1 MRRPL
6 RVLALS
12 LLVAPAARAATFDY
26 PGAAPCDTTLQA
38 CVDGVPAG
46 SVVQIVTNT
55 PINESLTVT
64 QSLTLT
70 AGAGFTPVLNG
81 FEFFEGQDTPTSYT
95 ISNLTVNGTISTR
108 QIGAGAFDAHILGN
122 TITNSSSFGVAIELD
137 SSQSPPLDQTTFEVR
152 GNTVTVTGN
161 GGSAQCR
168 GIQQGGLPAS
178 GGGTSTIA
186 GNHVTV
192 TGCGQG
198 SGIEIDVGPGET
210 LSADILRNSV
220 VATDTGDGILA
231 RNFAGPDTP
240 TTLTTR
246 IIDNVVTGQD
256 GNAGF
261 PVAIGI
267 SSDGSQHIS
276 AQVINNTAAY
286 NRLGIGVSGR
296 PDLGA
301 TVTGVIANNIAA
313 HGQTAFGNTIGI
325 GIEDGFA
332 VTNDHNL
339 VFDVDGNNFT
349 PGPGTVFADP
359 RLVSTTDFHLQQG
372 SPAVN
377 AGSNAAVPGDV
388 TTDIEGNARIQNGVV
403 DIGAYESKFASLAT
417 NIPAASPSG
426 LAAMA
431 ALLAAAG
438 ALALARRG

>member
-12 LLVAPAARAATFDY
+12 LLIAPAALAATFDY
-26 PGAAPCDTTLQA
+26 PGGAPCNTTLQA

-55 PINESLTVT
+55 PIAESLTVT

-95 ISNLTVNGTISTR
+95 ISHLTVNGTISTR
-108 QIGAGAFDAHILGN
+108 QIGAGAFDAHILDN
-122 TITNSSSFGVAIELD
+122 TITNSSSFGVAVELD
-137 SSQSPPLDQTTFEVR
+137 SSQAPPNDQTTFEVR
-152 GNTVTVTGN
+152 GNTVAVTG
-161 GGSAQCR
+161 GGLSDQCH
-168 GIQQGGLPAS
+168 GILEGGLPAS
-178 GGGTSTIA
+178 GGGTTTIA

-192 TGCGQG
+192 TGCAQG

-210 LSADILRNSV
+210 LSADIIGNFV
-220 VATDTGDGILA
+220 VATNTGDGILA
-231 RNFAGPDTP
+231 RNFAGPDSP
-240 TTLTTR
+240 TSLTTR

-261 PVAIGI
+261 PVAIGV

-276 AQVINNTAAY
+276 AEVINNTAAY

-301 TVTGVIANNIAA
+301 TVTGVVANNIAA
-313 HGQTAFGNTIGI
+313 HGQTAFSSTIGI
-325 GIEDGFA
+325 GIDDGFA
-332 VTNDHNL
+332 ITNDHNL
-339 VFDVDGNNFT
+339 VFDVGGNNFT
-349 PGPGTVFADP
+349 PGPGTIFADP
-359 RLVSTTDFHLQQG
+359 LLVSTTDFHLQQG

-377 AGSNAAVPGDV
+377 AGNNAAVPGDI
-388 TTDIEGNARIQNGVV
+388 TGDLDGNPRIQNLVV
-403 DIGAYESKFASLAT
+403 DMGAYESAFASVLPT
-417 NIPAASPSG
+417 IPAVSVPG
-426 LAAMA
+426 LALLGG
-431 ALLAAAG
+431 LLAAAG